1 MFILGA
7 YGGEVNE
14 TETRELITDSLK
26 KAGWQ
31 LHKNMRYEYKITDGR
46 VHINEDDEAVREK
59 ALYAD
64 YLLFAPNG
72 KPLAVVEAKREGQL
86 EGTGIQQAIKY
97 ATLLDAPFAFSS
109 NGKSFEFYCL
119 ATAQEESFEMDSF
132 PTQKALWER
141 FCTNQNYTSEQLEIV
156 EKPYYNDAD
165 GREPRYYQ
173 RIVID
178 RVIDAF
184 ARGQKRMMFV
194 MATGT
199 GKTYTAF
206 QILYRLLQSSKS
218 SNMRILYLADRN
230 VLIDQTMLQDFKPF
244 GKKMVK
250 IEQRSANQSHEIFM
264 SLYQQLVEY
273 NLPEGAPQP
282 YEQFNRDFFD
292 IIMVDECHRGSA
304 KANSE
309 WRKIL
314 DYFNSATQIGMTATP
329 RDDQDANSSNIG
341 YFGEPLYTYSLK
353 QGIQDGFLAPYRI
366 TQVFINVDTD
376 GYLLS
381 DLEASVMTDKK
392 GGDYIFQKDLPRDVG
407 VENHYLVAAK
417 RITDMLEEI
426 GPMTKTIVFCDEE
439 IDAAHMRSALIHY
452 NQARQVEHQNK
463 YIMRITASDTEG
475 KKEITNFIS
484 KNCPVPTV
492 VTTSQLLSTGVDTKT
507 VGLIVLYRT
516 ITSMTEFKQIIGRGT
531 RIVEDRKYYFDILD
545 FRGATQLFFDP
556 AFDGDPEPPT
566 RPGKDKNKK
575 KKQKS
580 LSSPARKPIITGDGQ
595 EILIDHETKMVL
607 DKDGKPLTTSYIEY
621 SCNHLHNIFSSLD
634 DFLKQWNAAERKQAI
649 VDIIEKEGIDLT
661 ELRRLYPEQFDGRD
675 IFDIICNV
683 AFKQQ
688 MMTRKDR
695 AGRVKEKKL
704 LERYSGDA
712 RRVLEILIDT
722 YATQG
727 ILAFENQDALKVSEI
742 AKIGTPFFIKTTL
755 FGGSASYKS
764 LINEIENIF
773 YQPEQHY
780 NYVS

>member
-1 MFILGA
+1 MSVFDVKN
-7 YGGEVNE
+7 GEVNE

-97 ATLLDAPFAFSS
+97 ADLLDAPFAFSS
-109 NGKSFEFYCL
+109 NGESFRFYCRK
-119 ATAQEESFEMDSF
+119 TANEERFDMDSF

-178 RVIDAF
+178 KVIDAF

-250 IEQRSANQSHEIFM
+250 IEQRSASQSHEIFM

-314 DYFNSATQIGMTATP
+314 DYFSSATQIGMTATP
-329 RDDQDANSSNIG
+329 RDDQDANNSNIG

-376 GYLLS
+376 GYQLNE
-381 DLEASVMTDKK
+381 LEASMTPEWKT
-392 GGDYIFQKDLPRDVG
+392 GDYVYQKDLPRDIG
-407 VENHYLVAAK
+407 IKGHYMVAAK

-439 IDAAHMRSALIHY
+439 IDADHMRSALIYY

-545 FRGATQLFFDP
+545 FRNATQLFFDP
-556 AFDGDPEPPT
+556 AFDGEPEPPT
-566 RPGKDKNKK
+566 RPGKEKSKK
-575 KKQKS
+575 KHKTS
-580 LSSPARKPIITGDGQ
+580 VNPARKPIITGDGQ
-595 EILIDHETKMVL
+595 EIFIDHETKMVL

-621 SCNHLHNIFSSLD
+621 SSNHFHNIFSSLD
-634 DFLKQWNAAERKQAI
+634 DFLQQWNAAERKRTI
-649 VDIIEKEGIDLT
+649 VDLIEKEGIDLA
-661 ELRRLYPEQFDGRD
+661 ELRRLYPDQFDGRD
-675 IFDIICNV
+675 IFDIVCNV

-704 LERYSGDA
+704 LDRFSGDA
-712 RRVLEILIDT
+712 RRVLEILLDT

-727 ILAFENQDALKVSEI
+727 ILAFEDQNALRVTEI
-742 AKIGTPFFIKTTL
+742 AKIGTPVFVKSTL
-755 FGGSASYKS
+755 FGGTANYKS
-764 LINEIENIF
+764 LINEIESIF

>member
-1 MFILGA
+1 MSA
-7 YGGEVNE
+7 WEVNNGEVNE
-14 TETRELITDSLK
+14 TETREVITDSLK

-119 ATAQEESFEMDSF
+119 ATAEEESFDMDSF
-132 PTQKALWER
+132 PSQKILWER
-141 FCTNQNYTSEQLEIV
+141 FCTNQNYTSEQIEIV

-178 RVIDAF
+178 RVVDAF

-314 DYFNSATQIGMTATP
+314 DYFSSATQIGMTATP

-366 TQVFINVDTD
+366 TQVFINVDTE

-381 DLEASVMTDKK
+381 DLEASVMTDRK
-392 GGDYIFQKDLPRDVG
+392 GGDYVFQKDLPRDIG
-407 VENHYLVAAK
+407 IESHYLVAAK

-452 NQARQVEHQNK
+452 NKDRQVEHQNK
-463 YIMRITASDTEG
+463 YVMRITASDTEG

-484 KNCPVPTV
+484 KNCPIPTV

-556 AFDGDPEPPT
+556 EFDGEPEAPT
-566 RPGKDKNKK
+566 KPGKDKKK
-575 KKQKS
+575 KKKA
-580 LSSPARKPIITGDGQ
+580 LVNPAPARKPIITGDGQ
-595 EILIDHETKMVL
+595 EIYIDHETKMVL

-621 SCNHLHNIFSSLD
+621 SCNHFHNIFSSLD
-634 DFLKQWNAAERKQAI
+634 DFLQQWNAVERKQVI
-649 VDIIEKEGIDLT
+649 VDIIEKEGIDLA
-661 ELRRLYPEQFDGRD
+661 ELRRLYPDQFADRD
-675 IFDIICNV
+675 IFDIVCNV
-683 AFKQQ
+683 AFKQK
-688 MMTRKDR
+688 MLSRKDR

-704 LERYSGDA
+704 LEKYSGDA
-712 RRVLEILIDT
+712 RRVLEILLDT
-722 YATQG
+722 YAKHG
-727 ILAFENQDALKVSEI
+727 ILAFENQDALKVSELS
-742 AKIGTPFFIKTTL
+742 KIGTPVFIKNTL
-755 FGGSASYKS
+755 FGGSANYKS
-764 LINEIENIF
+764 LIKEIESIF
-773 YQPEQHY
+773 YQPEIQY